1 MQLAGAF
8 LELHPEHVDALH
20 LRGIAAYRL
29 GRLEE
34 AATDLN
40 RAIASAPRRAD
51 FRWNQ
56 TAILRSLGRLPDA
69 EAQGQEAV
77 RLAPDAP
84 EAHNNLASV
93 LKDLGRQGEAVAH
106 YRRALELKPD
116 YADAWSNLAWA
127 LSLAGQARE
136 AEDAARQALA
146 INPRDANALNNCGTA
161 LMQQDRL
168 RAAGEC
174 FERAVAIKP
183 DFSVAHSNA
192 LFCLNYRTDLSS
204 DAIFAAYR
212 AWDEA
217 HAKRLMPA
225 SPKFAN
231 ERNPAKRLRV
241 GYVSPDF
248 RHHAVSFFIEPLLA
262 AHDRTQVEI
271 TCYAEVVNPD
281 PVTARFK
288 ALADRWR
295 STVGLSDAAMADLV
309 RADGID
315 ILVDLGGH
323 TSGNRLLVF
332 ARKPAPVQV
341 AHMVGSGTTTG
352 MAAMDAFLADEAL
365 VPVGAERHFSE
376 RVVRLSRIPL
386 VYAPPAGMPE
396 VAPLPA
402 LRNGTVTYGCFSR
415 TARINE
421 AVIAAWAKILARVP
435 GARLI
440 LNSKPFREPESRA
453 AWLARF
459 KAHGIAENRIDLV
472 YTTPQP
478 KTWETYGEIDIA
490 LDPFPHNAGTTTI
503 EALWLGVPVVS
514 LADRPPVGRFGASI
528 LGSLGMSDWVAS
540 DVAAYVDRAVAAAAD
555 IAGLVR
561 LRSGL
566 RERFRASAL
575 GGDPADLAREIESV
589 YRSLW
594 RDHCR
599 H

>member
-1 MQLAGAF
+1 MREAEIRKDAPQPVTLNPRSLPTNVVTTRRPCSWPVLFSSSTRSMSTRSTSAG
-8 LELHPEHVDALH
+8 LRPTGLDAS
-20 LRGIAAYRL
+20 RRRL
-29 GRLEE
+29 PISH
-34 AATDLN
+34 

-396 VAPLPA
+396 VAPASRLAQRHRDLRLLQPHGAHQRGGHRGLGQDPLP
-402 LRNGTVTYGCFSR
+402 R
-415 TARINE
+415 AR
-421 AVIAAWAKILARVP
+421 
-435 GARLI
+435 
-440 LNSKPFREPESRA
+440 RA
-453 AWLARF
+453 AHLEQQA
-459 KAHGIAENRIDLV
+459 
-472 YTTPQP
+472 
-478 KTWETYGEIDIA
+478 
-490 LDPFPHNAGTTTI
+490 
-503 EALWLGVPVVS
+503 VP
-514 LADRPPVGRFGASI
+514 
-528 LGSLGMSDWVAS
+528 
-540 DVAAYVDRAVAAAAD
+540 RA
-555 IAGLVR
+555 
-561 LRSGL
+561 
-566 RERFRASAL
+566 
-575 GGDPADLAREIESV
+575 
-589 YRSLW
+589 
-594 RDHCR
+594 
-599 H
+599 